1 MIFTHEFSLLSRL
14 YVEFDYSPGRPGKMY
29 LRNGD
34 PGYPDEPAEV
44 EVTEIR
50 FEQRGIG
57 VNALWTPLDFPFD
70 WEIIDPWLQS
80 KLWEVVQAAE
90 DAALAEQAE
99 AREYARE
106 LEDFNP

>member
-44 EVTEIR
+44 EVTRIEFQSR
-50 FEQRGIG
+50 Q
-57 VNALWTPLDFPFD
+57 VSLAPTWTTLDFPFD
-70 WEIIDPWLQS
+70 WEIIDPWLQL

-99 AREYARE
+99 AREHARE